1 MLVAPVAC
9 HPEVSE
15 AQDPVSIV
23 PVLVV
28 PESVLPELISPE
40 SVVPVLVVPVLVVP
54 VLLSIGGS
62 TLQSSSTG
70 FREITILSFCVV
82 E

>member
-40 SVVPVLVVPVLVVP
+40 SVVPVLVVPVL
-54 VLLSIGGS
+54 LSIGGS